1 MNSPENQKTIQ
12 KKVVVSACFG
22 TFLEWYDFL
31 TFASLAV
38 YFSTLFFPA
47 DDPVAALLAS
57 LGTFG
62 IGMIVRPLGAAIFG
76 SLGDR
81 HGRRT
86 IFLATIVLMGV
97 STVLVGLLPT
107 YEQVGLL
114 APALLLFLRVLQ
126 GLSVGGEIGGAA
138 VYLTEHA
145 PAEKR
150 GLYTSVLQLMG
161 PLGMM
166 ASTLQIVLLQSFLS
180 DADFKAWGWRIPF
193 IFSALLL
200 AISIKSRLNLHE
212 SPVFSELRRKNALA
226 KAPLRECFQDRQT
239 LGRMALLFF
248 CISAGGSLIF
258 FSAQVYTGV
267 FLKTVVK
274 LPAAQASTLVMI
286 STLALLPATIF
297 CGWLSDRIG
306 RKAIV
311 LGGCL
316 LAALTYM
323 PLFKAL
329 THYANPAVEEARSS
343 APAVVHADPATCSF
357 QFDPVGKKKFT
368 NSCDIATAAL
378 AKAGIPYTIEPVAAG
393 TVARV
398 SVGGTDVASYEGAGL
413 AGDDAKAKGEA
424 FGKELKAA
432 LTSAG
437 YPEKADPARI
447 NKPMVVAILTLL
459 VIYVTMVYGP
469 IAAWLVELFPTRI
482 RYTSMSLP
490 YHIGNGWFGG
500 FLPAISFALVAGTGN
515 MYFGLWYPI
524 CIALLTV
531 VVGTLF
537 LRETKDVDISK

>member
-31 TFASLAV
+31 TFASLAT
-38 YFSTLFFPA
+38 YFSVLFFPS

-86 IFLATIVLMGV
+86 IFLATIVLMGA

-166 ASTLQIVLLQSFLS
+166 ASTLQIVLLQSLLS

-286 STLALLPATIF
+286 STLVLLPATIF

-306 RKAIV
+306 RRPVLLTGLITGMLAIFPV
-311 LGGCL
+311 FQGIL
-316 LAALTYM
+316 
-323 PLFKAL
+323 
-329 THYANPAVEEARSS
+329 HYG
-343 APAVVHADPATCSF
+343 TL
-357 QFDPVGKKKFT
+357 PVPDT
-368 NSCDIATAAL
+368 TMI
-378 AKAGIPYTIEPVAAG
+378 
-393 TVARV
+393 
-398 SVGGTDVASYEGAGL
+398 
-413 AGDDAKAKGEA
+413 
-424 FGKELKAA
+424 
-432 LTSAG
+432 
-437 YPEKADPARI
+437 
-447 NKPMVVAILTLL
+447 TLL
-459 VIYVTMVYGP
+459 LLVLVVPLACVTGP
-469 IAAWLVELFPTRI
+469 QTATLPELFPART
-482 RYTSMSLP
+482 RYTAVALPHNLSAGWIGGMSPFMVTWL
-490 YHIGNGWFGG
+490 GVQ
-500 FLPAISFALVAGTGN
+500 FASPLA
-515 MYFGLWYPI
+515 GLWYPTG
-524 CIALLTV
+524 LLIV
-531 VVGTLF
+531 ASIVGLF
-537 LRETKDVDISK
+537 FLPEVRNRPLDQ